1 MQQADAIYDWN
12 VADSTFDWSSLEGL
26 EVNDETFRD
35 GAQNPSV
42 VDPPLGDK
50 IRLLHIMEALGI
62 HAVDLGL
69 PGAGDR
75 PRRDVEALAR
85 EIGNAN
91 LSIRPNCAARTL
103 EADIRP
109 IAEISQRVGNPLE
122 VAMFIGA
129 SPLRQKAEGWGSAD
143 LLRMTERSVGFAVTE
158 GLPVM
163 FVTEDSSRSRPED
176 LRAVYRCAVEAGAG
190 RVCLADTV
198 GHAMPDGVE
207 ALVRFILD
215 DVLGS
220 AADSIPV
227 DWHGHQDRGLG
238 LMCALTAARAGARRI
253 HATALGIGERVG
265 NVPMDLLLVNL
276 KLLGLHQTDLE
287 LLPAYG
293 ELAAAAWGVAVP
305 HNYPVLGR
313 DAFRTGT
320 GVHASAI
327 LKAERIGDEWLKD
340 RIYSGVPAAMVGR
353 EQEIEVSPFSGLSNV
368 KHWLGSHGFDG
379 EDEELAGRILKAAK
393 TSNHTLS
400 AAEIMALMKAP

>member
-1 MQQADAIYDWN
+1 LADSIFDWN
-12 VADSTFDWSSLEGL
+12 AADGTFDWSSLEGL

-35 GAQNPSV
+35 GGQNPSV

-50 IRLLHIMEALGI
+50 IRLLHLMEALGI

-69 PGAGDR
+69 PGAGAR
-75 PRRDVEALAR
+75 PRNDVEALAR
-85 EIGNAN
+85 EIGTSG
-91 LSIRPNCAARTL
+91 LRIRPNCAARTL

-109 IAEISQRVGNPLE
+109 IAEIAQRAGIPLE
-122 VAMFIGA
+122 VAMFIGV
-129 SPLRQKAEGWGSAD
+129 SPLRQKAEGWGLD
-143 LLRMTERSVGFAVTE
+143 EILRRTEESVAFAVSE

-176 LRAVYRCAVEAGAG
+176 LKAVYRSAVEAGAG
-190 RVCLADTV
+190 RICLADTV
-198 GHAMPDGVE
+198 GHAIPDGVE
-207 ALVRFILD
+207 ILVRFVREE
-215 DVLGS
+215 VLGPDAS
-220 AADSIPV
+220 RIPV

-238 LMCALTAARAGARRI
+238 LACALTAARAGARRI

-276 KLLGLHQTDLE
+276 KLLGVHRVPLD

-293 ELAAAAWGVAVP
+293 ALAAAAWRVSIP

-327 LKAERIGDEWLKD
+327 LKAERMGDDWLKD

-353 EQEIEVSPFSGLSNV
+353 EQEIEVSPYSGLSNV
-368 KHWLGSHGFDG
+368 KHWLSSHGFDS
-379 EDEELAGRILKAAK
+379 EDGGLARRILDAAK